1 MAGKSKNRNPVLMM
15 MQGLQTAF
23 PQGNRCAHERAK
35 SAIPRMVLVLLIG
48 LLGTPVFSL
57 GQKPMDTANKLNI
70 EILPSGGTNLQY
82 IQTDS
87 GAINKLINNV
97 QLRQGDTYMYCDS
110 AYVDLAK
117 NNMQAFSN
125 VRIVQTDGTRV
136 ESDYLRY
143 IGNTK
148 KAYLRGNVAL
158 TDGKANLWSEDLYYD
173 VGTRIG
179 TYSQG
184 GTLQNDTTTLSSN
197 SGMYNARTK
206 DARFT
211 GEVFVTNPQY
221 NVVSDD
227 LGYNT
232 RTEVVIFYG
241 KSVVTNDQ
249 SELRTSSGT
258 WDALQKIAHFTTR
271 SSLQDNAQYIEAD
284 QIDYNRNTGFGMA
297 TGNVISIDT
306 AQKLTLYS
314 GHAQYNEITKQ
325 LYTTRNPVMK
335 KMNGE
340 DSLFIRA
347 DTFYSA
353 PVVKI
358 DTMAIDTV
366 QPSRTVK
373 SKLRTQEEDFGR
385 EEDSAVKRYFIG
397 YHHVLI
403 YSDSLQAI
411 CDSISYSQADSIMKL
426 MYDPIAWSRN
436 GQISGDTILLYTDSS
451 RLKKIY
457 VPNNALLVSQSG
469 PAQAKLY
476 DQVQGKT
483 LTGYFEDNNIR
494 EMIVFPNAEF
504 IHYSTDE
511 EGAYIGVV
519 KGESDKLR
527 AIFEDRKISK
537 VIPEQHPKFTM
548 TPMQQAVGGEFRLSR
563 FQWLIEKRPK
573 SVQELFDY
581 EQHQTQPEEKKET
594 VAEPAIVVPEK
605 KRQRRG
611 RRK

>member
-1 MAGKSKNRNPVLMM
+1 MITQ
-15 MQGLQTAF
+15 QGQIEILQMNGVFCKA
-23 PQGNRCAHERAK
+23 QHKLCNRCSIGAMSLVAK
-35 SAIPRMVLVLLIG
+35 IIFTWVLLCNAN
-48 LLGTPVFSL
+48 FSFA
-57 GQKPMDTANKLNI
+57 QKPMDTANKLNI

-87 GAINKLINNV
+87 GAINKLINSV
-97 QLRQGDTYMYCDS
+97 QMRQGDTYMYCDS

-117 NNMQAFSN
+117 NNMQAFGN
-125 VRIVQTDGTRV
+125 VRIVQTGGTQV

-143 IGNTK
+143 VGNTK

-197 SGMYNARTK
+197 SGIYNARTK
-206 DARFT
+206 DSRFT

-232 RTEVVIFYG
+232 ETEVVKFYG
-241 KSVVTNDQ
+241 RSVVTNDK
-249 SELRTSSGT
+249 SELRTGSGT
-258 WDALQKIAHFTTR
+258 WDAINKIAHFNTR

-284 QIDYNRNTGFGMA
+284 KIDYNRNTGFGIAM
-297 TGNVISIDT
+297 GNVISIDT

-347 DTFYSA
+347 DTFFSA
-353 PVVKI
+353 PAVKT
-358 DTMAIDTV
+358 DTVLIDTV
-366 QPSRTVK
+366 KKKIGKHITETKVN
-373 SKLRTQEEDFGR
+373 EEDLR
-385 EEDSAVKRYFIG
+385 NENDTAVKRYFIG
-397 YHHVLI
+397 YHHVLV
-403 YSDSLQAI
+403 YSDSLQAK
-411 CDSISYSQADSIMKL
+411 CDSISYSQADSVMKL
-426 MYDPIAWSRN
+426 MYDPVAWSRN
-436 GQISGDTILLYTDSS
+436 GQITGDTILLYTDSS

-457 VPNNALLVSQSG
+457 VPNNALLVSRSG
-469 PAQAKLY
+469 PEQAKLY

-483 LTGYFEDNNIR
+483 LTGFFENNSIK
-494 EMIVFPNAEF
+494 EMIVFPDAEF
-504 IHYSTDE
+504 IHYSTDDAD
-511 EGAYIGVV
+511 AYIGVV

-527 AIFEDRKISK
+527 AVFEDKQISK
-537 VIPEQHPKFTM
+537 VIPEQNPKFTM
-548 TPMQQAVGGEFRLSR
+548 TPMQQAINGDFKLSR
-563 FQWLIEKRPK
+563 FRWLIEQRPK

-581 EQHQTQPEEKKET
+581 DKDQSGPSEKNDTTDTIADKP
-594 VAEPAIVVPEK
+594 VKK
-605 KRQRRG
+605 KRSTG
-611 RRK
+611 KRKR

>member
-1 MAGKSKNRNPVLMM
+1 MKK
-15 MQGLQTAF
+15 QGCQIEIPQMNGASQRCFTGDMKLTAKIF
-23 PQGNRCAHERAK
+23 FAIAFILSAATAK
-35 SAIPRMVLVLLIG
+35 A
-48 LLGTPVFSL
+48 
-57 GQKPMDTANKLNI
+57 QKPIDTANKLNI

-117 NNMQAFSN
+117 NNMQAFGN
-125 VRIVQTDGTRV
+125 VRIVQTGGTQV

-143 IGNTK
+143 VGNTK

-179 TYSQG
+179 TYSLG
-184 GTLQNDTTTLSSN
+184 GTLQNEATTLSSN

-206 DARFT
+206 DSRFT
-211 GEVFVTNPQY
+211 GEVFVTDPKY
-221 NVVSDD
+221 DVVSDD

-232 RTEVVIFYG
+232 ETDVVRFLG
-241 KSVVTNDQ
+241 KSVVTNDK

-258 WDALQKIAHFTTR
+258 WDARNKIAHFSAR

-284 QIDYNRNTGFGMA
+284 KMDYDRNTGFGIA

-306 AQKLTLYS
+306 GQRLTLYS
-314 GHAQYNEITKQ
+314 GHAQYNENTKK

-347 DTFYSA
+347 DTFFSA
-353 PVVKI
+353 PVVK
-358 DTMAIDTV
+358 MDTV
-366 QPSRTVK
+366 LKDTVK
-373 SKLRTQEEDFGR
+373 KKIGKNITETKVNEDIRSKN
-385 EEDSAVKRYFIG
+385 DSAVKRYFIG

-403 YSDSLQAI
+403 YSDSLQAK
-411 CDSISYSQADSIMKL
+411 CDSISYSQADSVMRL
-426 MYDPIAWSRN
+426 MYNPIAWSRN
-436 GQISGDTILLYTDSS
+436 GQITGDTILLYTDSS

-457 VPNNALLVSQSG
+457 VPNNALMVSQSG
-469 PAQAKLY
+469 PAKAKLF

-483 LTGYFEDNNIR
+483 LTGYFEHNNIR

-504 IHYSTDE
+504 IHYSTDDQD
-511 EGAYIGVV
+511 AYIGVV

-527 AIFEDRKISK
+527 AIFEDRQISK
-537 VIPEQHPKFTM
+537 VIPEQNPKFTM
-548 TPMQQAVGGEFRLSR
+548 TPMQQALGGDFKLSR
-563 FQWLIEKRPK
+563 FQWLIEQRPK
-573 SVQELFDY
+573 NVQELFDY
-581 EQHQTQPEEKKET
+581 EKKNAQSGEKVDSVKDEAAT
-594 VAEPAIVVPEK
+594 SVKKKAK
-605 KRQRRG
+605 KR
-611 RRK
+611 